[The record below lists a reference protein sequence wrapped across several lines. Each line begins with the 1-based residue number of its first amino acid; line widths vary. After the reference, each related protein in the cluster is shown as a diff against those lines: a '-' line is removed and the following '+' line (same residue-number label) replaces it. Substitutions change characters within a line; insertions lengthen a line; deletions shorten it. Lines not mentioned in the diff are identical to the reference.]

1 MLGRVSSC
9 VKYAC
14 LRGTVKGKAV
24 VRSLSFKILDKELE
38 SNLLSMFPEY
48 KLSLDFQ
55 KQGNISQ
62 AISALSR
69 VHEVLL
75 HAVGHEAPISSQV
88 TLQLA
93 SLHRAQGTFK
103 KAVQIVQEHPSTLL
117 DYRVEKEVF
126 SATTEVLNHNVNQAV
141 QHAQKAVHICEREQD
156 FANPDNTVFSK
167 AYSSLGVSLLY
178 QGQIQEAETYLQMA
192 ARWAQTPYEHAMS
205 LNNRGALLWFNL
217 LHPDPDNLPPSSPA
231 VPPFSLWKHEEDVC
245 IHRPP
250 LPSADVNTAYLSPVL
265 TDTHPWI
272 EGAIG
277 AWTEALSA
285 LSPAAT
291 SPSSNSASASPC
303 STPTPSTS
311 TSTSTTTTTTIV
323 EEDVNTLATQATVH
337 INHATLLLLMGKGKE
352 GNEHLSQAVKILS
365 SRDDDARLQPLL
377 GCVLRRI
384 GGLHMAGLQAVTAE
398 GLFNASLSKL
408 SGAWGKHNGVYVYE
422 KGLCTAQYGHLLK
435 RWEKREE
442 KGVALVSEGKAVAE
456 GVKKY
461 DHGVVLIPLVLLP

>member
-14 LRGTVKGKAV
+14 LRGTVKEKAV
-24 VRSLSFKILDKELE
+24 VRSLSFKILDKELDG
-38 SNLLSMFPEY
+38 NLLSMFPEY

-55 KQGNISQ
+55 KQGNLSQ

-75 HAVGHEAPISSQV
+75 HAVGHEAPITSQV

-93 SLHRAQGTFK
+93 SLHRGQGTFK

-126 SATTEVLNHNVNQAV
+126 LATTEVLNHNVNQAV
-141 QHAQKAVHICEREQD
+141 QHAQKAVQICEREQD

-178 QGQIQEAETYLQMA
+178 QGQIQDAETYLQMA

-231 VPPFSLWKHEEDVC
+231 VPQFNLWKHEEDMC

-250 LPSADVNTAYLSPVL
+250 LPSADVNTAYLSPAL
-265 TDTHPWI
+265 IDTHPWI

-285 LSPAAT
+285 LSPASA
-291 SPSSNSASASPC
+291 SSSSNSASASPC
-303 STPTPSTS
+303 STPTPST
-311 TSTSTTTTTTIV
+311 
-323 EEDVNTLATQATVH
+323 TVH

-442 KGVALVSEGKAVAE
+442 KGVALVSEGKGIAE
-456 GVKKY
+456 SVKKY